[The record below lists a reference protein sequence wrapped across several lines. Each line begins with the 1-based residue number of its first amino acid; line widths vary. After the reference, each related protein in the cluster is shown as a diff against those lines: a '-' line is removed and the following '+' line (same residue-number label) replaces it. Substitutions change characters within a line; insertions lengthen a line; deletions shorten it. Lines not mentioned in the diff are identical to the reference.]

1 MNLAKDTDNIR
12 KATKYFR
19 SHSLRKPDGGKRIFV
34 AGKGG
39 VGKTSI
45 SALLAAMFADDG
57 RNVLAVDED
66 PQQNLPFSLG
76 YPPEKASEIVPLSKN
91 ADYIEEKIGCRP
103 GEGWG
108 GMMRLNPDVADV
120 VDRFGVKVTDRIS
133 VLVMGSISLAATGC
147 LCPENAL
154 LSSVVGYI
162 RLRDDEVIIMDTQ
175 AGVEHFG
182 RSMAE
187 GFSTAIV
194 VTEPSFNS
202 ISVALHSA
210 ELAKQLGI
218 PDIHLV
224 VNRVRSEAD
233 IEKSERLIGDLSA
246 FSSVRYIPF
255 DDEVIDREPDI
266 TGLKDMN
273 TPFSESVRELY
284 EELR

>member
-1 MNLAKDTDNIR
+1 MERNTDNIR

-19 SHSLRKPDGGKRIFV
+19 NHALRKPDGGKRIFV

-39 VGKTSI
+39 VGKTTI

-57 RNVLAVDED
+57 MNVLAVDED

-76 YPPEKASEIVPLSKN
+76 YPPEKASEIVPLSRN
-91 ADYIEEKIGCRP
+91 ADYIEEKIGYRP

-187 GFSTAIV
+187 GFSQGII

-202 ISVALHSA
+202 ISVAMHSA
-210 ELAKQLGI
+210 GLAKQLGV
-218 PDIHLV
+218 PELHLV
-224 VNRVRSEAD
+224 INRVRSEGDVHKAGN
-233 IEKSERLIGDLSA
+233 LIGDFSD

-255 DDEVIDREPDI
+255 DEKVLEAEPDI

-273 TPFSESVRELY
+273 SPFPASVRELY
-284 EELR
+284 EALR

>member
-1 MNLAKDTDNIR
+1 MAKNTDNIR
-12 KATKYFR
+12 KATNYFR
-19 SHSLRKPDGGKRIFV
+19 NHSQQKPDGGKRIFV

-45 SALLAAMFADDG
+45 SAILAAMFAEDG
-57 RNVLAVDED
+57 LNVLAVDED

-108 GMMRLNPDVADV
+108 GMLRLNPDVGDV
-120 VDRFGVKVTDRIS
+120 VDRFGVKVSDRIS

-154 LSSVVGYI
+154 LSSVVSYI

-182 RSMAE
+182 RSMAG
-187 GFSTAIV
+187 GFSKAII

-210 ELAKQLGI
+210 ELARQLDV
-218 PDIHLV
+218 PEIHLV
-224 VNRVRSEAD
+224 INRVRSEAD
-233 IEKSERLIGDLSA
+233 VQKAEKLVGN
-246 FSSVRYIPF
+246 FSGFKSVHYIPF
-255 DDEVIDREPDI
+255 DDEVMKIEPDI
-266 TGLKDMN
+266 TELKDMN
-273 TPFSESVRELY
+273 TPFSDSVRDLY
-284 EELR
+284 NCLR

>member
-1 MNLAKDTDNIR
+1 MAKNTENIR
-12 KATKYFR
+12 KATHYFR
-19 SHSLRKPDGGKRIFV
+19 NHTLRKPDDGLRIFV

-39 VGKTSI
+39 VGKTTI
-45 SALLAAMFADDG
+45 SALLAAMFANDG
-57 RNVLAVDED
+57 LSVLAVDED

-76 YPPEKASEIVPLSKN
+76 YPPGKASEIVPLSKN

-182 RSMAE
+182 RSMSE
-187 GFSTAIV
+187 GFSKAVI

-210 ELAKQLGI
+210 ELAEQIGVPEL
-218 PDIHLV
+218 HLV
-224 VNRVRSEAD
+224 VNRVRSDAD
-233 IEKSERLIGDLSA
+233 IKKSEDLIGDLSGYK
-246 FSSVRYIPF
+246 SVRYIPF
-255 DDEVIDREPDI
+255 DEEVLNREPDI
-266 TGLKDMN
+266 TALKDMD
-273 TPFSESVRELY
+273 TPFSGSVRELY
-284 EELR
+284 EELK

>member
-1 MNLAKDTDNIR
+1 
-12 KATKYFR
+12 
-19 SHSLRKPDGGKRIFV
+19 
-34 AGKGG
+34 
-39 VGKTSI
+39 
-45 SALLAAMFADDG
+45 MFAEDG
-57 RNVLAVDED
+57 LNVLAVDED

-76 YPPEKASEIVPLSKN
+76 YPPDKASEIVPLSKN

-108 GMMRLNPDVADV
+108 GMLRLNPDVADV
-120 VDRFGVKVTDRIS
+120 VDRFGVKVSDRIS

-154 LSSVVGYI
+154 LSSVVSYI

-182 RSMAE
+182 RSMAG
-187 GFSTAIV
+187 GFSKAII

-210 ELAKQLGI
+210 ELAGQLDV
-218 PDIHLV
+218 PELHLV

-233 IEKSERLIGDLSA
+233 VRKAENLIGD
-246 FSSVRYIPF
+246 FSGFKSVHYIPF
-255 DDEVIDREPDI
+255 DDEVMKVEPDI
-266 TGLKDMN
+266 TELVDMN
-273 TPFSESVRELY
+273 TPFSDSVRDLY
-284 EELR
+284 RSLR